1 MRCLIVSCVFPPEPV
16 VSARTS
22 RDVAEAMARRG
33 HEVTV
38 IAPFPNRPGGSVYP
52 GFRRK
57 WRERRREAPGFEV
70 VRCLS
75 AVSRRPSFASR
86 LLESV
91 SFATSAG
98 WTALFSRRPSVIY
111 ANTWPIVGTGV
122 LLTVARLRRIPLVI
136 NVQDLYPES
145 LVSQN
150 RIGDAGPAARWLRR
164 LDGFIARRSAA
175 IVLVSDRFFSVY
187 GAGRGVDTRRIH
199 VVPNWGG
206 DSEEFPSEED
216 VKEFREKKGIPQD
229 AFVVGFGGNIGTAA
243 GVETLLE
250 AFARLESV
258 RNCYLLVAGEGSN
271 LKGCRDVATRLGID
285 RVRFVS
291 PWPTDETLITLRA
304 SDLLVVPTRAR
315 QSEVSVPS
323 KVLAYFSAGRP
334 VLAAAVAGS
343 ELASVVGSSGAGWVV
358 EPDRPEAM
366 AAKILEILRMD
377 PLDRE
382 RRGDAGRAYSQT
394 GAAPDSGPGRIAD
407 ILEDVVSRAEASK

>member
-22 RDVAEAMARRG
+22 RDVAETMARRG

-38 IAPFPNRPGGSVYP
+38 IAPFPNRPAGSVYP

-57 WRERRREAPGFEV
+57 WRDRRRESRGFEV

-75 AVSRRPSFASR
+75 AVSRRPSLASR

-91 SFATSAG
+91 SFAASAG

-122 LLTVARLRRIPLVI
+122 LLTVARLRGIPLVI

-150 RIGDAGPAARWLRR
+150 RIAGSGPAARWLRR
-164 LDGFIARRSAA
+164 LDGFIARHSAA
-175 IVLVSDRFFSVY
+175 VVLVSDRFFSVY
-187 GAGRGVDTRRIH
+187 GTGREVDTKKIH
-199 VVPNWGG
+199 IIPNWGSV
-206 DSEEFPSEED
+206 SEEFPSEGE
-216 VKEFREKKGIPQD
+216 VAQFREKKGIPQD
-229 AFVVGFGGNIGTAA
+229 AFVVGFGGNISTAA

-250 AFARLESV
+250 AFARLERV

-271 LKGCRDVATRLGID
+271 LKGCRDVAARLGID

-291 PWPTDETLITLRA
+291 PWPTEETLLTLRS

-334 VLAAAVAGS
+334 VLAAAVPGS
-343 ELASVVGSSGAGWVV
+343 ALASLVEASGAGWVV

-366 AAKILEILRMD
+366 ATKILEILRMD
-377 PLDRE
+377 PLERE
-382 RRGDAGRAYSQT
+382 GRGDAGRAYAQT
-394 GAAPDSGPGRIAD
+394 GAGLDSGPGRIAE
-407 ILEDVVSRAEASK
+407 ILEDVVSRGEPSK